1 MARVRNSVS
10 PLLTLA
16 AMVVAIAAL
25 HLAKEI
31 LLPLALAILISFLL
45 TPLANRLERLGL
57 GRILS
62 VISVVGVTF
71 LMLGVLGWIVTGQLI
86 DLGND
91 LPSHRERLVAK
102 VRQIKPESRMFQD
115 ITKTLEDVE
124 SAMKED
130 RTAGDKTNQRDT
142 KAKDNESRPGG
153 EEAEKSHEPAPPQRS
168 PVDELRSH
176 GVQVGGETS
185 WLGDLERYFRRST
198 SPKNQDAA
206 TSDAGPPYVAPVP
219 VEVVGTPASPLRQML
234 NWLGPLASPLATAGI
249 AVVLVIFIMLKRED
263 QRNRLL
269 QLFGSAHLH
278 ATTEALTDV
287 TERVSRYLRMQF
299 LINAGYGLAVGL
311 GMYVIGVPNA
321 VMWGVLSF
329 SLRFLP
335 YIGPWLSAIMPLFIS
350 IATSEGWTQPIM
362 VIVWFTILE
371 LIVNNV
377 AEPLLY
383 GRSTGVSGVGV
394 IIAAVFW
401 TWVWGPIG
409 LVLAMPLTVCVVV
422 MARYIPGLRFLT
434 VLLGDEPAMTDQE
447 RVFQRLLAG
456 DVLEARKLLLAR
468 LKESSLA
475 EVYDQVL
482 IPALTFAERDRHAGL
497 LHEEQEDAVEET
509 ARDLVED
516 LGEAAEVKRREAL
529 EADPE
534 EAIAVAAGERAT
546 NLRVLCISLRDEAD
560 EISAAMLKQ
569 LLEAK
574 GITVEMP
581 AAEALTGELV
591 DWVESLKI
599 DVAVISVLP
608 PLPTRSSR
616 LLCRRLR
623 ERYAELP
630 ILVGFW
636 TEEPPEEV
644 SRRLCAGDGEVI
656 GTLAAMVERIQ
667 VLATH
672 PRIAEKVG

>member
-1 MARVRNSVS
+1 
-10 PLLTLA
+10 LLL
-16 AMVVAIAAL
+16 
-25 HLAKEI
+25 
-31 LLPLALAILISFLL
+31 
-45 TPLANRLERLGL
+45 
-57 GRILS
+57 
-62 VISVVGVTF
+62 
-71 LMLGVLGWIVTGQLI
+71 
-86 DLGND
+86 
-91 LPSHRERLVAK
+91 
-102 VRQIKPESRMFQD
+102 
-115 ITKTLEDVE
+115 
-124 SAMKED
+124 
-130 RTAGDKTNQRDT
+130 
-142 KAKDNESRPGG
+142 
-153 EEAEKSHEPAPPQRS
+153 
-168 PVDELRSH
+168 
-176 GVQVGGETS
+176 
-185 WLGDLERYFRRST
+185 
-198 SPKNQDAA
+198 
-206 TSDAGPPYVAPVP
+206 
-219 VEVVGTPASPLRQML
+219 
-234 NWLGPLASPLATAGI
+234 
-249 AVVLVIFIMLKRED
+249 
-263 QRNRLL
+263 
-269 QLFGSAHLH
+269 LFGSTHLH

-287 TERVSRYLRMQF
+287 TERVSKYLRMQF
-299 LINAGYGLAVGL
+299 LINAGYGSAVGL
-311 GMYVIGVPNA
+311 GMYFIGVPNA

-350 IATSEGWTQPIM
+350 IATSEGWTQPMM
-362 VIVWFTILE
+362 VVVWFTILE

-394 IIAAVFW
+394 IVAAVFW

-456 DVLEARKLLLAR
+456 DVLEARKLLLER

-482 IPALTFAERDRHAGL
+482 IPALTYAERDRHAGL
-497 LHEEQEDAVEET
+497 LHEEQEEAVEET

-534 EAIAVAAGERAT
+534 EAMAVAAGERAI

-560 EISAAMLKQ
+560 EISALMLKQ
-569 LLEAK
+569 LLEAQ
-574 GITVEMP
+574 GVTVEMP

-630 ILVGFW
+630 ILVGYW

-656 GTLAAMVERIQ
+656 GTLTAMVERIQ

>member
-1 MARVRNSVS
+1 MARARNSVS
-10 PLLTLA
+10 PLLTLVA
-16 AMVVAIAAL
+16 LVVAIAAL

-31 LLPLALAILISFLL
+31 LLPLTLAILISFLL
-45 TPLANRLERLGL
+45 TPLANRIERLGL
-57 GRILS
+57 GRVFS

-71 LMLGVLGWIVTGQLI
+71 LVLGVLGYIVTGQLI
-86 DLGND
+86 ELGVQ
-91 LPSHRERLVAK
+91 LPSHRERLIAK
-102 VRQIKPESRMFQD
+102 VQQIKPESRVLEG

-124 SAMKED
+124 SAMKQD
-130 RTAGDKTNQRDT
+130 
-142 KAKDNESRPGG
+142 RPGG
-153 EEAEKSHEPAPPQRS
+153 DRTDQGQTKATGDEPQPDDAESKDPDKPASPPPS

-185 WLGDLERYFRRST
+185 WLGDLERYFRSST
-198 SPKNQDAA
+198 VQKEQDAA
-206 TSDAGPPYVAPVP
+206 ASDAGPPPVAPVP
-219 VEVVGTPASPLRQML
+219 VEIVGTPASPLRQVL
-234 NWLGPLASPLATAGI
+234 NWLGPLASPLATAGV

-269 QLFGSAHLH
+269 LLFGSTHLH
-278 ATTEALTDV
+278 ATTEALTDI

-311 GMYVIGVPNA
+311 GMYLIGVPNA

-350 IATSEGWTQPIM
+350 IATSEGWTQPIL
-362 VIVWFTILE
+362 VVVWFTILE

-394 IIAAVFW
+394 IVAAVFW

-434 VLLGDEPAMTDQE
+434 VLLGDEPAMSDQE
-447 RVFQRLLAG
+447 RVYQRLLAG
-456 DVLEARKLLLAR
+456 DVLEARKLLLER
-468 LKESSLA
+468 LKVSSLA

-482 IPALTFAERDRHAGL
+482 LPALTFAEGDRHAGL
-497 LHEEQEDAVEET
+497 LHEEQEDAIEET

-516 LGEAAEVKRREAL
+516 LGEAAEAKHREAL
-529 EADPE
+529 EADPD

-546 NLRVLCISLRDEAD
+546 NLRVLCIPLRDEAD
-560 EISAAMLKQ
+560 ETSALMLKQ
-569 LLEAK
+569 LLDAE
-574 GITVEMP
+574 GIAVEMP

-591 DWVESLKI
+591 DWIESLKI

-636 TEEPPEEV
+636 SEEPPEEV
-644 SRRLCAGDGEVI
+644 GRQLCAGDGEVI